1 MVQAPALCCQ
11 SLISINENPMKL
23 PVSQNLV
30 LLNRREQWEGTLFD
44 VVIKIFEVSVQ
55 LMLLSSSRTSSIE
68 IASYLSSF
76 AFTELARVCQ
86 EDVILQ
92 ALLRAG
98 GILWLKLT
106 AID

>member
-1 MVQAPALCCQ
+1 M
-11 SLISINENPMKL
+11 
-23 PVSQNLV
+23 
-30 LLNRREQWEGTLFD
+30 
-44 VVIKIFEVSVQ
+44 IKILEVSVQ
-55 LMLLSSSRTSSIE
+55 LMLLSSSGTSSIE

-86 EDVILQ
+86 DVILQ